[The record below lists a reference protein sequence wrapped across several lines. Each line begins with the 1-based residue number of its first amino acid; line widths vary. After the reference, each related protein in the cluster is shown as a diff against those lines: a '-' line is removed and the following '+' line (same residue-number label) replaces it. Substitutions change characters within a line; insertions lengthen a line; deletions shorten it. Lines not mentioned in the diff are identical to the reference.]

1 MKKIHLDEVLLINKY
16 EILIA
21 ESCMCVPLPEIVRLR
36 ASGLICYMAA
46 GTLLLLSGSRKF
58 DHSRQWSELLKL
70 LLCGPPTNFLSG
82 GCACRCRVQ
91 TRALA
96 SRA

>member
-1 MKKIHLDEVLLINKY
+1 
-16 EILIA
+16 
-21 ESCMCVPLPEIVRLR
+21 
-36 ASGLICYMAA
+36 MAA